1 MSGQMSPGSRHPCYL
16 SAWASCPRK
25 TGLLNL
31 FLLLQPYNNPTEPQ
45 TWGINVLSLPSVSIL
60 TGVRSLSLETYP
72 GCSAP
77 GQQARRMGP
86 RPGHNR
92 GTNSDSENGKPTNVD
107 WSQCRAPPSPLETR
121 QQKFYGTHNPGL
133 IPGHRDHLCP
143 PAPDLVIGDNIKHP
157 ADKWWLLS
165 GPGSI
170 FQPGWDWKC
179 PKSFK
184 LFRSRENGLVSSP
197 AFYIKWI

>member
-1 MSGQMSPGSRHPCYL
+1 MSGQMSLGSRHPCYL
-16 SAWASCPRK
+16 SSGHPVPEK
-25 TGLLNL
+25 QD
-31 FLLLQPYNNPTEPQ
+31 FLISSYFFNRTIIPQ
-45 TWGINVLSLPSVSIL
+45 SWPGWGINVLPLPSASIL
-60 TGVRSLSLETYP
+60 TLSLETYP

-107 WSQCRAPPSPLETR
+107 WTQCRAPPSPLETR
-121 QQKFYGTHNPGL
+121 QQKFYGTHNPDL

-165 GPGSI
+165 GSGSI

-184 LFRSRENGLVSSP
+184 LFRENGQDSLVSSP